1 MDVDVELNSANARN
15 LVFIIVMIATV
26 IMMDVSARFPGE
38 EKHEMGTLE
47 GDVQNWAILIQ
58 NYILQLASDGIKR
71 DYSQTYLDQAN
82 YTFEVRNGED
92 IVNQV
97 KDDLGEY
104 FKKKKRAAQRL
115 AKKIQEIY
123 DEFFLQNKTLGVEKI
138 SELDS
143 SVYYDSDIPKR
154 LPNDLTFIPYFKQ
167 EVSWNHSTIKIA
179 DEVPRDD
186 NTTISS
192 VIFTAGL
199 EEVFKQNKREDPL
212 IRWQYFGSTSG
223 IVRIYPG
230 REWSTNFAGFYND
243 YDPRLRPWYIAATSG
258 PKDVVI
264 ILDCRGQKFTIA
276 QAVAKTVINT
286 LTKQDYVNVICARA
300 SHWDEVGKWKFFQT
314 SVLSCQENNMVP
326 ATTAH
331 RKDLIEKIE
340 KLKPGG
346 TSELEKGFE
355 KAYELLRSVPRTG
368 CQSIIIFA
376 TDGKDTDGYY
386 TRSGYVP
393 GPNYWSKD
401 PIFIPISQLEQDK
414 DAKPEEFQIIMK
426 NMREDLPLCIS

>member
-1 MDVDVELNSANARN
+1 MNSANARN

-58 NYILQLASDGIKR
+58 NYIL
-71 DYSQTYLDQAN
+71 QTYLDQAN

-167 EVSWNHSTIKIA
+167 EIA

-230 REWSTNFAGFYND
+230 REWSTTLQDFTMIMIPD
-243 YDPRLRPWYIAATSG
+243 YGL
-258 PKDVVI
+258 
-264 ILDCRGQKFTIA
+264 GQKFTIA

-393 GPNYWSKD
+393 GPWNLSKLND
-401 PIFIPISQLEQDK
+401 DLVDQL
-414 DAKPEEFQIIMK
+414 
-426 NMREDLPLCIS
+426 S